1 MNKIAQQ
8 LSLRLLWRCYR
19 YLRPYWKRTVGAY
32 LSILVITGLGI
43 AIPQFIRWIIDRG
56 IAQNDLPL
64 LGWAVLALLGLSLAN
79 GIFTYLQGQWAEVAS
94 QSVAYDL
101 RNDIERRLTML
112 PFTYHDKTEAGQ
124 LLSRSLQD
132 AERIRFL
139 TGRATLRIVNAVILF
154 VSTAAVLLVMDYRLA
169 LLIIILL
176 PLLGYVGLRFGSEYR
191 PLSVAIQDQLGVL
204 TTRLEQ
210 NLRGAHV
217 VKAFAQEPAEIDRF
231 DEDNKEWFSLAARA
245 ARLQAIN
252 MPLMDLITNVG
263 IVFVIWYGGLL
274 VIRGGITLGELVAF
288 TTYLGQLATPVRH
301 LGLLIPAIA
310 MASSAAG
317 RIFEI
322 LDAPAEVED
331 APDARPLPRIR
342 GEVRFD
348 NVSFAYDPRRPV
360 LDDISFVA
368 QPGQIV
374 ALLGATGSGKSTII
388 HLIPRFY
395 DPTAGRITVDG
406 HDIRQ
411 VTLHSLRSQIGM
423 VLQETILF
431 GVTVRENIAFGRPDA
446 SEEEIIA
453 AAKAAQ
459 AHDFIM
465 TQLADGYDTRVGEK
479 GSNLSGGQKQRLAIA
494 RALLVQPR
502 ILILDDA
509 TASVDAET
517 EREIQQALQGLMEG
531 RTTFVVAH
539 RLSTVRRADL
549 ILLLDD
555 GRIIARGTHESLLE
569 DSPAYA
575 AIYHRQLH
583 RPGESVAT
591 PSPTLFSD

>member
-1 MNKIAQQ
+1 
-8 LSLRLLWRCYR
+8 
-19 YLRPYWKRTVGAY
+19 
-32 LSILVITGLGI
+32 
-43 AIPQFIRWIIDRG
+43 
-56 IAQNDLPL
+56 
-64 LGWAVLALLGLSLAN
+64 
-79 GIFTYLQGQWAEVAS
+79 
-94 QSVAYDL
+94 
-101 RNDIERRLTML
+101 
-112 PFTYHDKTEAGQ
+112 
-124 LLSRSLQD
+124 
-132 AERIRFL
+132 
-139 TGRATLRIVNAVILF
+139 
-154 VSTAAVLLVMDYRLA
+154 
-169 LLIIILL
+169 
-176 PLLGYVGLRFGSEYR
+176 
-191 PLSVAIQDQLGVL
+191 
-204 TTRLEQ
+204 
-210 NLRGAHV
+210 
-217 VKAFAQEPAEIDRF
+217 
-231 DEDNKEWFSLAARA
+231 
-245 ARLQAIN
+245 
-252 MPLMDLITNVG
+252 
-263 IVFVIWYGGLL
+263 LL

-288 TTYLGQLATPVRH
+288 TTYLGQLATPVSH

-453 AAKAAQ
+453 AAQAAQ

-465 TQLADGYDTRVGEK
+465 NQLADGYDTRVGEK

-509 TASVDAET
+509 
-517 EREIQQALQGLMEG
+517 
-531 RTTFVVAH
+531 
-539 RLSTVRRADL
+539 
-549 ILLLDD
+549 
-555 GRIIARGTHESLLE
+555 
-569 DSPAYA
+569 
-575 AIYHRQLH
+575 
-583 RPGESVAT
+583 
-591 PSPTLFSD
+591 

>member
-1 MNKIAQQ
+1 MNQ
-8 LSLRLLWRCYR
+8 LLQRYSPHLLWRCYR
-19 YLRPYWKRTVGAY
+19 YLRPYWKHTLGAY

-79 GIFTYLQGQWAEVAS
+79 GVFTYLQGQWAEVAS

-101 RNDIERRLTML
+101 RNDIEHRLTML

-124 LLSRSLQD
+124 LLSRALQD

-169 LLIIILL
+169 LLIIVLL
-176 PLLGYVGLRFGSEYR
+176 PLLGYVGLRFGSQFR

-217 VKAFAQEPAEIDRF
+217 VKAFAQEPAEIERF
-231 DEDNKEWFSLAARA
+231 DKDNVEWFSLAARS

-252 MPLMDLITNVG
+252 MPLMDLITNMG

-331 APDARPLPRIR
+331 PPDARPLPRVR

-348 NVSFAYDPRRPV
+348 HVSFAYDPRRPV

-368 QPGQIV
+368 RPGQIV

-395 DPTAGRITVDG
+395 DPTAGRITIDG
-406 HDIRQ
+406 LDIRQ

-465 TQLADGYDTRVGEK
+465 NQLADGYDTRVGEK

-517 EREIQQALQGLMEG
+517 EREIQQALQELMQG

-555 GRIIARGTHESLLE
+555 GRIVARGTHESLLK

-583 RPGESVAT
+583 RPGEIA
-591 PSPTLFSD
+591 PTLFSD